1 MSSLEA
7 AVSASGSLAQRLDH
21 LRSDR
26 AFANYERV
34 RDEVLRMKDAEPT
47 TSSQPSAYWSE
58 ELRNFE
64 YMLDA
69 SPLIIEKLR
78 QHTYH
83 VTGVRIYEYRSHA
96 EKLRE
101 GIAEKLAALR
111 SLEGDE
117 LRVAEPPDLGG
128 FGFQIDGGL
137 YNIDTLKFYEALIA
151 LEKGEVLGQFRD
163 ATRRVVIEIGSGWGG
178 FAYQFHS
185 LFPGNCYVLVDL
197 PELFLFSAV
206 YLTTLFPDAQVAFW
220 DDTRPLEPDEVA
232 DYNFVFVPHT
242 AFEGMRFEDVALAV
256 NMVSFQE
263 MTTAQVTGYAHRL
276 HELGCRFLYSLNRDK
291 SRYNPELSNVHEILA
306 TRYWLNEI
314 PVLPV
319 PYTSLPT
326 RREMEERRQKKKKK
340 EPASGPVTDYRH
352 MVGWRRVDVE

>member
-1 MSSLEA
+1 MSTVKPRLSAGERLE
-7 AVSASGSLAQRLDH
+7 QRLER

-26 AFANYERV
+26 PYANYERV
-34 RDEVLRMKDAEPT
+34 RQEVLRMKDAKSAAWSEPT
-47 TSSQPSAYWSE
+47 AYWRE

-83 VTGVRIYEYRSHA
+83 VTGIRVYEYRSHA
-96 EKLRE
+96 DRLRE
-101 GIAEKLAALR
+101 GIEVKLAALR
-111 SLEGDE
+111 SLGGDE

-128 FGFQIDGGL
+128 FGFHIDAGL

-151 LEKGEVLGQFRD
+151 LKRGEVLGQFR
-163 ATRRVVIEIGSGWGG
+163 AGKRRVVIEVGSGWGG
-178 FAYQFHS
+178 FAYQFRT
-185 LFPGNCYVLVDL
+185 LFPNTCYILVDL

-206 YLTTLFPDAQVAFW
+206 YLMTLFPSARVAFW
-220 DDTRPLEPDEVA
+220 DDERPLEPHEIP
-232 DYNFVFVPHT
+232 DYDFVFVPHA
-242 AFEGMRFEDVALAV
+242 AFQGVACDEVALAL

-263 MTTAQVTGYAHRL
+263 MTTAQVANYADRL
-276 HELGCRFLYSLNRDK
+276 HDLGCRFLYSLNRDK
-291 SRYNPELSNVHEILA
+291 SRYNPELTNVQEILA

-314 PVLPV
+314 SVLPV

-326 RREMEERRQKKKKK
+326 RREMDERRLRKKKR
-340 EPASGPVTDYRH
+340 PTSGPVMEYRH
-352 MVGWRRVDVE
+352 MIGWRRIDVE